1 MVAFRL
7 WLSGFQPVSRE
18 GGCGLGAP
26 RGRAALCASA
36 TGRLSPPRGGFQA
49 KKRQDG
55 VGWEVTPPQ
64 KPPSKRPNAQTAI
77 LVGIAIGLA
86 LLLAIALARRYL

>member
-1 MVAFRL
+1 MPPR
-7 WLSGFQPVSRE
+7 
-18 GGCGLGAP
+18 LGAHCAP
-26 RGRAALCASA
+26 GPLRPFLRAP
-36 TGRLSPPRGGFQA
+36 TGRSSPPRGGFQA

-64 KPPSKRPNAQTAI
+64 KPPSKRPNAQTVI

-86 LLLAIALARRYL
+86 LLSVIALALRYL